1 MVYLFSRAGI
11 TQTMI
16 PDGEKVLL
24 FANNQLEKHKPNG
37 SKEIYFSDG
46 SKKFVNV
53 DGSESSIAA

>member
-1 MVYLFSRAGI
+1 M
-11 TQTMI
+11 

-37 SKEIYFSDG
+37 SKEIYFNDG

-53 DGSESSIAA
+53 DGSESSIPAWMITFVH